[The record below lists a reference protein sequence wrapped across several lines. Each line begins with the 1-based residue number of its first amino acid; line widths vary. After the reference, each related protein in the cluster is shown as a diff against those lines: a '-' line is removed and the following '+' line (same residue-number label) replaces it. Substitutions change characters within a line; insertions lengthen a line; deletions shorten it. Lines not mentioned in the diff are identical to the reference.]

1 MKNKTKIKNSN
12 IDLNEESI
20 DIDYIPIV
28 KKELKQEFGDALNIT
43 DDLIIDLVSLKETE
57 QDMNK
62 KIISLNS
69 ELAKLFECNHISIF
83 HINNKIIEIENLI
96 NNFNKVYKSN
106 IFFDEFKLLVDIRI
120 FINESKLENN
130 DLYEIV
136 CKINETT
143 DKYMVPD
150 VLYYNYALKSDLYAM
165 VSKQINEEL
174 KEDKID
180 TLAAMSDKNKKIYKL
195 VQTAL
200 NKFMVKHNISFNDLK
215 NQLLKEK
222 ITKISGDNDSIL
234 KSTLTAEIL
243 ESVLT
248 NYNDNFDYISN
259 ITNTTKKIVSS
270 YFNISYKEPVKQ
282 NDTYDCI
289 DNCQINYHES
299 IGYAINIAS
308 LIKTSDLNYSMFLSY
323 KYGLNSKKCFYSI
336 DEIESILK
344 ISKQQLIE
352 YYKDSIIF
360 IKNYIN
366 NSLQFENQKTKK

>member
-282 NDTYDCI
+282 NDTYDYI